1 MDRNTQ
7 TTPSPVADHRLP
19 LISARGVTKTY
30 RSGDV
35 EVRALAGIDLDI
47 DAGEFLVIMGPSGNG
62 KSTLLNCLSGIDE
75 IDAGSVVIDGEDIHQ
90 LSDRARTAHRAARM
104 GFVFQSF
111 NLIPVLSAAENVELP
126 LLAAGAKPKTARA
139 RAEDLLERVGLG
151 SRAGHRPNEL
161 SGGEQ
166 QRVAVAR
173 SLVSEPAVVWADEPT
188 GNLDSETAAQILQ
201 LFREV
206 NRSGQTMVIVTHDHT
221 IGANADRLVEVR
233 DGRVASQVRQTEPVM
248 DVLTTASSQLG
259 SAELV
264 ECAEGTIQ

>member
-1 MDRNTQ
+1 MDQNAHASA
-7 TTPSPVADHRLP
+7 PPVTDHQPP

-30 RSGDV
+30 RTGDV
-35 EVRALAGIDLDI
+35 EVRALAGVDLDI

-233 DGRVASQVRQTEPVM
+233 DGRIASQVRNTVSAQTAPSVA
-248 DVLTTASSQLG
+248 D
-259 SAELV
+259 LV
-264 ECAEGTIQ
+264 ECAEGTVQ